1 VEIICREG
9 LAASRIVISGNHML
23 RRTKRS
29 MIEVAAPKE
38 EEMWYSQTDDHTAL
52 AHCMLDN

>member
-1 VEIICREG
+1 
-9 LAASRIVISGNHML
+9 ML
-23 RRTKRS
+23 RRTKGS